1 MNYTDELVG
10 LLRPLGVY
18 SFREGSFSLAE
29 LQALGTVLN
38 EADEMFAARQ
48 KETIVMTAEEE
59 GLSRVEALF
68 RSRSSAKTL
77 AARRAAIAGFL
88 TISGDSFTLEAL
100 NRCLCACG
108 TACRVEET
116 GQVNHVR
123 VRFPGIMGIPEGFP
137 QIRTII
143 EDILPCQLGIEY
155 WFRYCTWKET
165 ETYGLRWGDLNAK
178 TWHEWE
184 TYYEEQTPGQ
194 V

>member
-68 RSRSSAKTL
+68 RSRCGNCGISDDQRRQLHTRSAEQMPL
-77 AARRAAIAGFL
+77 
-88 TISGDSFTLEAL
+88 
-100 NRCLCACG
+100 
-108 TACRVEET
+108 
-116 GQVNHVR
+116 R
-123 VRFPGIMGIPEGFP
+123 VRHGVQGRRNG
-137 QIRTII
+137 T
-143 EDILPCQLGIEY
+143 G
-155 WFRYCTWKET
+155 
-165 ETYGLRWGDLNAK
+165 
-178 TWHEWE
+178 
-184 TYYEEQTPGQ
+184 
-194 V
+194 